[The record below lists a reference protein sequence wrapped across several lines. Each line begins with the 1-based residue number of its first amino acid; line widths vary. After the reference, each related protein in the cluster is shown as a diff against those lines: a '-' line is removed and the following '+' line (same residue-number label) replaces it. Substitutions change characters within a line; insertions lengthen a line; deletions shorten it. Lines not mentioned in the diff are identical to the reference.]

1 MRNLILLI
9 VTVIFSSVIVSCAPD
24 KENDPNSPTPETD
37 ARDKYVGYWNA
48 TEQSAV
54 AGTNTHTVNIVKSTS
69 TSSQIEINNFS
80 GLSISARA
88 TVNNNYISIPYQQIG
103 SLGYAQG
110 SGTLTSANNIS
121 LTYTTTLSSGRDSC
135 TTSYTK

>member
-1 MRNLILLI
+1 MRLMVTIIL
-9 VTVIFSSVIVSCAPD
+9 SSIIVSCAPD
-24 KENDPNSPTPETD
+24 KENDPNSPTPEAD
-37 ARDKYVGYWNA
+37 ARDKYIGYWNA

-54 AGTNTHTVNIVKSTS
+54 AGANTHTVNIVKSS
-69 TSSQIEINNFS
+69 SFSSQIEINNFS
-80 GLSISARA
+80 GLSVSARA
-88 TVNNNYISIPYQQIG
+88 TVNNNIITIPSQQIG